1 MSEKGKGTLYMIAA
15 ASLFASGGLVLKFV
29 DWNPLA
35 INGIRSFFGAVV
47 LGIFLFVSQ
56 HKIQWNK
63 TVLLGALS
71 YTAMTTLFVM
81 ANKLTTAANTIVLQ
95 YSCPIWIILLSAF
108 FLHKKPNRLE
118 ISTVIIVIF
127 GILCFFA
134 DSLHAGSML
143 GDGIALVSGLFYAVM
158 FMLNSF
164 KEGDAL
170 SSVFIGQIIS
180 FLLFGG
186 FVFQETNFSYTA
198 LLAVFWLGAFQV
210 GAAYIFFCLATARI
224 SALQAS
230 LIGGI
235 EPILNPLLVAVFWHE
250 PLSWLAL
257 TGAVIVIS
265 AVTFYSAAG
274 NLSKK
279 EPKKAAA

>member
-1 MSEKGKGTLYMIAA
+1 MNEKAKGTLYIIMAA
-15 ASLFASGGLVLKFV
+15 VLFASGGLALKFV

-35 INGIRSFFGAVV
+35 INGIRSFFGALV
-47 LGIFLFVSQ
+47 LGAFLFFTK
-56 HKIQWNK
+56 HKIKWNK
-63 TVLLGALS
+63 TVLLGAVS
-71 YTAMTTLFVM
+71 YMAMTTLFVM

-95 YSCPIWIILLSAF
+95 YSCPIWIILLSAL
-108 FLHKKPNRLE
+108 FLKKKPNSLE
-118 ISTVIIVIF
+118 IKTVIVVLA

-134 DSLHAGSML
+134 DSLKSGNVF
-143 GDGIALVSGLFYAVM
+143 GDGIAVISGLFYAVM

-186 FVFQETNFSYTA
+186 FVFQETNFSYTSM
-198 LLAVFWLGAFQV
+198 LAVFWLGAFQV

-224 SALQAS
+224 SPLQAS
-230 LIGGI
+230 LIGAI

-250 PLSWLAL
+250 QLSFLAMI
-257 TGAVIVIS
+257 GAVIVIG

-274 NLSKK
+274 TLTKK
-279 EPKKAAA
+279 EPEKAAA